1 MKTYKYYS
9 YSTGAFCTATLSD
22 VEYEQLKSR
31 YDSLSEN
38 SKRNFS
44 TLDDFII
51 TFLSFNA

>member
-1 MKTYKYYS
+1 MITYKYYS
-9 YSTGAFCTATLSD
+9 YSTGAFCTATLSS
-22 VEYEQLKSR
+22 VEYDQLKSR

-38 SKRNFS
+38 SKRNFC